1 MPEAGSQEEET
12 FFMLDVII
20 TVCLTAA
27 PSTALGLEPIRADAL
42 TR

>member
-27 PSTALGLEPIRADAL
+27 QRLLWDVRLSVR